1 MAKSAIEISVVIP
14 VFQEHAVIAL
24 TLAAVAD
31 VLNTLSVTYE
41 IVVVD
46 DGSTD
51 DTFERCAQ
59 FRQQNP
65 CIKIVGL
72 SRRFGK
78 EAALVAGMARAS
90 GDAIMTLDGDMQHPP
105 VKIPEFIQCWR
116 DGAQVVHGV
125 KVNRYFE
132 GFFHQIAARGFNWV
146 MSRTA
151 GFDMAGSSDYKLFD
165 RVVANTL
172 IERFPEHHRFHR
184 GLSVWVG
191 FSQAT
196 VPFSVGER
204 PAGWS
209 RWRVRDLAR
218 YGWNTLTAYTSL
230 PLQIV
235 PLLGAVMLVVSMLL
249 GIEAALSRWRG
260 ESVSGFATL
269 EMTIL
274 FTGSMIM
281 IGLGVLGQYLAR
293 VYDELKQ
300 RPLYLVGRELG
311 FEPTRDSFRK

>member
-31 VLNTLSVTYE
+31 VLNSLSVTYE

-78 EAALVAGMARAS
+78 AAALVAGMARAS

-105 VKIPEFIQCWR
+105 VKIPEFIKCWR

-132 GFFHQIAARGFNWV
+132 GFFHQITARGFNWV

-151 GFDMAGSSDYKLFD
+151 GFDMAGVSKNSTRRLEESEIRYFREPEDKADATRLQDLFIKQTGQSDCKIIRTSDPDNASGSRKFQ
-165 RVVANTL
+165 
-172 IERFPEHHRFHR
+172 
-184 GLSVWVG
+184 VWFG
-191 FSQAT
+191 KNKA
-196 VPFSVGER
+196 P
-204 PAGWS
+204 
-209 RWRVRDLAR
+209 
-218 YGWNTLTAYTSL
+218 
-230 PLQIV
+230 
-235 PLLGAVMLVVSMLL
+235 
-249 GIEAALSRWRG
+249 
-260 ESVSGFATL
+260 
-269 EMTIL
+269 
-274 FTGSMIM
+274 
-281 IGLGVLGQYLAR
+281 
-293 VYDELKQ
+293 
-300 RPLYLVGRELG
+300 
-311 FEPTRDSFRK
+311 